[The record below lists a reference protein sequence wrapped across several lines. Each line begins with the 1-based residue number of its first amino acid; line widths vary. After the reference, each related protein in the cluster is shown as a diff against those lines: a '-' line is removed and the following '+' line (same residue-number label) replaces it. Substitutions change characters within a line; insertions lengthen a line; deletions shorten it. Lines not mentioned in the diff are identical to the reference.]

1 LQVDNLGRSIKV
13 VDAQGRATQELSL
26 FFEAVS
32 RLPVIIGTG
41 SPEGA
46 VEAGQSRLYMNDAG
60 TAGSIL
66 YIKKLENI
74 GGDKSQGWVLV

>member
-13 VDAQGRATQELSL
+13 VDAQGRATQELAL
-26 FFEAVS
+26 FFESVS

-41 SPEGA
+41 SPEGV
-46 VEAGQSRLYMNDAG
+46 VEAGQSRLYMDDAG

-74 GGDKSQGWVLV
+74 SGDKSQGWVLV